1 MKKDRFLVALAT
13 QDWQNCVLF
22 KNDIEPEIYAFTEQ
36 YYNRT
41 GNVPPVSLLKERFAD
56 LPVPTNTPFQFYKEE
71 LEKELFIERATP
83 VLERFNAQSQVD
95 FSSALLELRSQ
106 LQDIER
112 PKDVQGHSLKSTVQD
127 RINFYAHS
135 APQRLRTGIE
145 PLDAATGGLEQD
157 EYFIISARLGIGKA
171 LRYGTRVI
179 TPQGEWKRV
188 EEMKVGQ
195 YLIGS
200 DGRPTKILKVRDFN
214 DLELYRITF
223 TDGTEIECC
232 KDHLWTLRK
241 YREGL
246 VTLTTEEIAK
256 DYFHV
261 DSRLGWKTRHYH
273 LPQIEPVQFEEKEVL
288 IPPYVMGVLLG
299 DGGFHGDTVFTND
312 DSGIVEGV
320 SALLPAHMEVRSRG
334 VYHSIVNKT
343 RKGFPKNDYT
353 EELKR
358 LGLMHKKSY
367 EKWVPKEYI
376 YTSVQNRLELLAGL
390 IDTDGYAPGG
400 GSLQFQTSSPLL
412 QRDVIEIVQSL
423 GGFVRRGDYVASY
436 KNKKDELVTTRRTW
450 TLSISLDKDMILPL
464 RGRKKDRYR
473 RVKTE
478 LRAIDRI
485 EKIENSG
492 GRCFIVDADD
502 HLFLTEGYIPTHNS
516 WLGQF
521 IAANTARQGKKVLF
535 YSGEMSVEQVGS
547 RIDTI
552 WANGNIS
559 NFLYTRNRLSQEEKE
574 ALKSTVQSV
583 PGDIIVFTPKDLP
596 TSSCRPSDVARFI
609 KIYEPDVVI
618 LDQISLMEPDGKH
631 LSSDQERKAELSYQ
645 LKSLQAKVLIPFIVI
660 SQLNRGAENE
670 EATAANIAGSDRIG
684 QDASLIVA
692 LKRKEDKL
700 RLSILK
706 ARSFS
711 PQSGPM
717 EFVWDVDR
725 GKLTAVISAMD
736 AVRARAERAQQT
748 DDRRRRE
755 EEEDE
760 LSSWEE

>member
-22 KNDIEPEIYAFTEQ
+22 KNDIEPEIYTFTEQ

-157 EYFIISARLGIGKA
+157 EYFIISARLGIGK
-171 LRYGTRVI
+171 
-179 TPQGEWKRV
+179 
-188 EEMKVGQ
+188 
-195 YLIGS
+195 
-200 DGRPTKILKVRDFN
+200 
-214 DLELYRITF
+214 
-223 TDGTEIECC
+223 
-232 KDHLWTLRK
+232 
-241 YREGL
+241 
-246 VTLTTEEIAK
+246 
-256 DYFHV
+256 
-261 DSRLGWKTRHYH
+261 
-273 LPQIEPVQFEEKEVL
+273 
-288 IPPYVMGVLLG
+288 
-299 DGGFHGDTVFTND
+299 
-312 DSGIVEGV
+312 
-320 SALLPAHMEVRSRG
+320 
-334 VYHSIVNKT
+334 
-343 RKGFPKNDYT
+343 
-353 EELKR
+353 
-358 LGLMHKKSY
+358 
-367 EKWVPKEYI
+367 
-376 YTSVQNRLELLAGL
+376 
-390 IDTDGYAPGG
+390 
-400 GSLQFQTSSPLL
+400 
-412 QRDVIEIVQSL
+412 
-423 GGFVRRGDYVASY
+423 
-436 KNKKDELVTTRRTW
+436 
-450 TLSISLDKDMILPL
+450 
-464 RGRKKDRYR
+464 
-473 RVKTE
+473 
-478 LRAIDRI
+478 
-485 EKIENSG
+485 
-492 GRCFIVDADD
+492 
-502 HLFLTEGYIPTHNS
+502 S

-609 KIYEPDVVI
+609 KIYEPNVVI

-645 LKSLQAKVLIPFIVI
+645 LKSLQSKVLIPFIVI

-755 EEEDE
+755 DEEDE